1 MTEGRKMVEVRPVK
15 ELSSVFY
22 GLLDRCCFSTM
33 DQKLLRKLLKSFN
46 KYSSL
51 HISALLQIDL
61 NTF

>member
-1 MTEGRKMVEVRPVK
+1 MVEVRPVK
-15 ELSSVFY
+15 ELLSSVFY
-22 GLLDRCCFSTM
+22 ELLDRCCFSTI
-33 DQKLLRKLLKSFN
+33 DQKLLRKLSKRSN